1 MGLRE
6 LFGFKKWEPDLDRSP
21 PPKEDWPDHV
31 LTLNTKGFDKFINK
45 YPLSVVDFWAPWCA
59 PCHTIAPHIRQL
71 SKIFKGRVAFGKINI
86 SKNKGLAMRY
96 HIHGIPNLVFFSYG
110 EKVTNITG
118 VNSIGVIKNK
128 IDNILGRFNQ

>member
-6 LFGFKKWEPDLDRSP
+6 LFGFKRWEPDLDRAP

-31 LTLNTKGFDKFINK
+31 LTLNTNEFDKFITK

-59 PCHTIAPHIRQL
+59 PCKMIAPRIRQL
-71 SKIFKGRVAFGKINI
+71 SKTYKGRVAFGKLNI
-86 SKNKGLAMRY
+86 SQNKGLTMRY

-118 VNSIGVIKNK
+118 VCSTGAIKDK
-128 IDNILGRFNQ
+128 IDDILDRFNK